1 MPNYKIS
8 IQYDGSDFFGWQS
21 QPNGNTIQDELTK
34 AIFQISSENVNL
46 IGSGRT
52 DSGVHALGQVAN
64 FTISNSIDG
73 YKFKHSLN
81 SILPP
86 AISIKN
92 IKQVNDDF
100 HSRFDAKKR
109 SYIYFIRSDKN
120 PFFDKYSYH
129 YPHTKSIDISNL
141 KSLSQL
147 LVGEHNFTSFCKTK
161 TDTENKVCN
170 INDLNWRITQ
180 DLLIMRVEADRFLHG
195 MVRTIVGT
203 LLFASLHNKSKDY
216 LIEILEMTDR
226 EAAGESV
233 PAKGLFLNKVKY

>member
-34 AIFQISSENVNL
+34 AIFQITSENVNL

-64 FTISNSIDG
+64 FKISNIIEE

-86 AISIKN
+86 AISIKT

-129 YPHTKSIDISNL
+129 YPHAKRIDISNL
-141 KSLSQL
+141 KSLSRV

-170 INDLNWRITQ
+170 VNDLNWRIIQ

-216 LIEILEMTDR
+216 LIKVLEKKDR
-226 EAAGESV
+226 EVAGESV